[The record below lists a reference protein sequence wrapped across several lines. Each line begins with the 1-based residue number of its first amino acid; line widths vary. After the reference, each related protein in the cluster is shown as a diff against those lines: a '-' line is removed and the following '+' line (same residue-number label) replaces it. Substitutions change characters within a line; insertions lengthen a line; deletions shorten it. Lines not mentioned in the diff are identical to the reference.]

1 MWFELQKPITFQK
14 SHNSGIFLLLIELKK
29 NMNISEVIT
38 ATKVG
43 EIVKVDY
50 DKKKWE
56 ISWIEDNKDILSD
69 TSGRVYIIT
78 SNGVIKKIGGSQDKG
93 GIKGTFNWYENNALS
108 GGPSVRTYGIHI
120 LIREELDKG
129 NSVEIYM
136 ILSQKIKT
144 AVKGLFKEEIV
155 ETNVDFK
162 TMENMCKNDYISI
175 VSSHPEWNFQ
185 ERGDKW
191 PIYIREGCNLINTTS
206 TKKSKSKKL

>member
-1 MWFELQKPITFQK
+1 
-14 SHNSGIFLLLIELKK
+14 
-29 NMNISEVIT
+29 MNISEVIT

-136 ILSQKIKT
+136 ILSQKIKA

-185 ERGDKW
+185 ERGDKC
-191 PIYIREGCNLINTTS
+191 PIYIRECCNLINTTS